1 MDLRQLRYFVV
12 VAEERSV
19 TRAAA
24 RLHLTQPPLSAQ
36 LARLEHE
43 LGVALLV
50 RHRRGVDLTEAGSHL
65 LEHAQR
71 LLASVDAT
79 TDSVRKLGEG
89 RAGRLSIAFVSATAW
104 TVLSPL
110 LRRYHTE
117 RPDVVLDFVE
127 DGPDGVVEH
136 VRARRAD
143 VGVVHLP
150 PPGVGAGHGPDLD
163 VAVIRREPLVAVL
176 PACLAEQAGDRVD
189 LATLAD
195 QTMLS
200 PARAVW
206 GGLQLQLLN
215 ACRLA
220 GFEPVLREVQ
230 LVQTVLSLVGA
241 GLGVSVLPTSVQL
254 MAGPEVV
261 VRPLRQ
267 HLPVVET
274 AVLCRRAD
282 AHSPQVQHFLRL
294 ALATPE
300 PDMLEPR
307 HARSL
312 GGGGAPSP
320 GGDA

>member
-71 LLASVDAT
+71 LLASVDVT

-150 PPGVGAGHGPDLD
+150 PPGVGAGHGPDFD
-163 VAVIRREPLVAVL
+163 VADGR
-176 PACLAEQAGDRVD
+176 
-189 LATLAD
+189 
-195 QTMLS
+195 S
-200 PARAVW
+200 
-206 GGLQLQLLN
+206 GG
-215 ACRLA
+215 
-220 GFEPVLREVQ
+220 
-230 LVQTVLSLVGA
+230 
-241 GLGVSVLPTSVQL
+241 
-254 MAGPEVV
+254 VV
-261 VRPLRQ
+261 VRPLREHPPSWRPRCCAVGPMRTFRRCSTSSGWRSPPPSRTCSSRDTPGRSVAEAC
-267 HLPVVET
+267 HLPEQMRET
-274 AVLCRRAD
+274 RAWLRSD
-282 AHSPQVQHFLRL
+282 LLSGSGEHRSTCPTRCPQSRL
-294 ALATPE
+294 
-300 PDMLEPR
+300 
-307 HARSL
+307 
-312 GGGGAPSP
+312 
-320 GGDA
+320 